1 MAFNGRG
8 ASGMYGHWNGTGTI
22 SFYDK
27 FNISSLTD
35 FGTGHYRI
43 NGAISFDNI
52 NYTAIAGCGEFSG
65 YSGGYNPEHIMQV
78 TEFNL
83 SGTRVRC
90 RGTTGG
96 AQDKNSINYI
106 AIGDR

>member
-1 MAFNGRG
+1 MAYKGRG
-8 ASGMYGHWNGTGTI
+8 GIFMHGHWNGTGTI
-22 SFYDK
+22 SLRDSVG
-27 FNISSLTD
+27 ISSLTD

-43 NGAISFDNI
+43 NGAIAFDNT

-65 YSGGYNPEHIMQV
+65 YSGGFNPEHIMQV

-90 RGTTGG
+90 RSTTGG
-96 AQDKNSINYI
+96 AQDKDSINYI
-106 AIGDR
+106 ASGDN

>member
-35 FGTGHYRI
+35 FGTGH
-43 NGAISFDNI
+43 
-52 NYTAIAGCGEFSG
+52 
-65 YSGGYNPEHIMQV
+65 
-78 TEFNL
+78 
-83 SGTRVRC
+83 
-90 RGTTGG
+90 
-96 AQDKNSINYI
+96 
-106 AIGDR
+106 

>member
-8 ASGMYGHWNGTGTI
+8 GSGMYGHISGTGTI
-22 SFYDK
+22 ALRDSL
-27 FNISSLTD
+27 NISSLTD

-43 NGAISFDNI
+43 NGAISFANI

-65 YSGGYNPEHIMQV
+65 YSGGFNPEHIMQV
-78 TEFNL
+78 TQFNL
-83 SGTRVRC
+83 SGTRLRC
-90 RGTTGG
+90 RTTTGG
-96 AQDKNSINYI
+96 AIDKDAINYI

>member
-22 SFYDK
+22 SLYDDL
-27 FNISSLTD
+27 NISSLTD
-35 FGTGHYRI
+35 FGTGEYRI
-43 NGAISFDNI
+43 NGAISFDNT
-52 NYTAIAGCGEFSG
+52 NYTAIAGCGEKDG
-65 YSGGYNPEHIMQV
+65 YTGGFNPEHIMQV

-90 RGTTGG
+90 RGTSGG
-96 AQDKNSINYI
+96 AQDKDSINYI